1 MLKTLNFKTMDKP
14 SKIMFLD
21 IETFASWD
29 KPSMDDLQPPANYKD
44 PIVIAKWKEANLDIA
59 WRRQALS
66 ITKGQIICI
75 GYSIDENPVQCIFET
90 EESELMRR
98 FAEVVEPNPY
108 IQFCGHNAKRFDL
121 PWLWLRA
128 VKYNLKYLKSII
140 PHSRNDNAIIDT
152 MEVFSASSFGSDSWL
167 SLDEL
172 CKFLGIEG
180 KGDMDGSKVH
190 DAYVNKEYDK
200 ISTYCMADVE
210 RVRTIYKMTQ

>member
-1 MLKTLNFKTMDKP
+1 MDKP
-14 SKIMFLD
+14 SKILFLD
-21 IETFASWD
+21 IETFSSWN
-29 KPSMDDLQPPANYKD
+29 KPSIDDLQPPANYKD
-44 PIVIAKWKEANLDIA
+44 ATVIQKWKEANLDLA

-75 GYSIDENPVQCIFET
+75 GYAIDDNPVDYIFST
-90 EESELMRR
+90 EESKLMER

-108 IQFCGHNAKRFDL
+108 IQFCTHNGKRFDL

-190 DAYVNKEYDK
+190 DAYVNEEYDK
-200 ISTYCMADVE
+200 ITTYCVADVE
-210 RVRTIYKMTQ
+210 KVRTIYKMTQ